1 MNIKCTHTHTCTWY
15 SAGSLTQKHSPDD
28 QYEEGRVLYPALFVW
43 NWESHSSL
51 TDDSKLKPEVWFY
64 IRSVWRNCSPNLLY
78 WRLNHKEEIS
88 LIATL
93 QKWIKHQCFMDLKH
107 AVAYCIKISV
117 LIMLENWNVILL
129 NIYILPVLYTYIPN
143 VINITYVLFS
153 KWHPVIRP
161 TKIFLLNPISW
172 KNLL

>member
-1 MNIKCTHTHTCTWY
+1 MNMNIKCTHTHTCTWY

-28 QYEEGRVLYPALFVW
+28 QYEEGRVLYPARFVW

-93 QKWIKHQCFMDLKH
+93 QKWIKPVLHGFKTCCSLLYKNH
-107 AVAYCIKISV
+107 CV

-129 NIYILPVLYTYIPN
+129 NIYIFFLCYI
-143 VINITYVLFS
+143 
-153 KWHPVIRP
+153 H
-161 TKIFLLNPISW
+161 IFLML
-172 KNLL
+172 